1 MSIWNKILL
10 VCIFLTAIVL
20 FVLSTRALQAHRV
33 WQQSYEQHKQAIA
46 DAEKKVKDLVNGT
59 ESEPGLRQVKLE
71 LFELLSGRGR
81 VWNNCRPVSVVKEED
96 PATKQE
102 RIRITVQTP
111 NPVEAK
117 TVLYAFE
124 AKPAGEPA
132 VYLGQFTAAEVD
144 AAGPQ
149 VILEPSV
156 RLSDEELARVQ
167 ASQQA
172 QTPWRL
178 YELMPADNRE
188 ILSELTE
195 EQKRAL
201 FPNEQTF
208 GDPKYST
215 INDYLYD
222 GQIIMKDEAEKL
234 GLHGTVVM
242 VNEAGE
248 PIREEAG
255 ERKGLYKEV
264 ESGKGM
270 FIRTLYDYEVLFDE
284 GHRMRSMAEDRIRI
298 ARRDLQFLQA
308 VLDDSRKQKQAR
320 QKEIQDLQQELLKAS
335 HERDAVREQE
345 SKLDA
350 AIASMKRAIDGLIAY
365 NEATM
370 AEVGRI
376 QAEAAEVINA
386 RTASVVQASARQP
399 TGP

>member
-46 DAEKKVKDLVNGT
+46 DAEKKVKELVDGT
-59 ESEPGLRQVKLE
+59 ESEQGLRQVKLE
-71 LFELLSGRGR
+71 LFKLLSGRGR
-81 VWNNCRPVSVVKEED
+81 VWNGCRPVNVTKDQD
-96 PATKQE
+96 PATQQE
-102 RIRITVQTP
+102 RIQIRVETQ

-124 AKPAGEPA
+124 DKPAGESA
-132 VYLGQFTAAEVD
+132 SYLGQFTVT
-144 AAGPQ
+144 Q
-149 VILEPSV
+149 VGGQQIILEPSV

-167 ASQQA
+167 ASQQN

-188 ILSELTE
+188 ILNELTE

-248 PIREEAG
+248 PIREESG
-255 ERKGLYKEV
+255 ERTGLYKEV

-270 FIRTLYDYEVLFDE
+270 FIRTLCDYAVLFDE
-284 GHRMRSMAEDRIRI
+284 GHRMRSMVEDRVRI
-298 ARRDLQFLQA
+298 AKRDLQFLQA
-308 VLDDSRKQKQAR
+308 VLDDSREQKQTR
-320 QKEIQDLQQELLKAS
+320 QNEIQDLQQELLKAS
-335 HERDAVREQE
+335 HERDAVQE
-345 SKLDA
+345 HERKLDA
-350 AIASMKRAIDGLIAY
+350 AIASMRRAIDALIAH

-386 RTASVVQASARQP
+386 RTASVVQASTRQP